1 MAGNISEVTDQ
12 NFEEEILKSDKP
24 ALVDFWA
31 PWCGPCRAIAPTV
44 EDLSKKYAGKM
55 KFAKLNVEENQS
67 TSSKYSIM
75 SIPAL
80 LIFKNGK
87 VFEQLIGAAPKSELE
102 SFILRALK

>member
-44 EDLSKKYAGKM
+44 EELSKIYAGKM

>member
-1 MAGNISEVTDQ
+1 MAGNIPDVNDQ

-44 EDLSKKYAGKM
+44 EELSKKYAGKM
-55 KFAKLNVEENQS
+55 KFAKVNVEENQS
-67 TSSKYSIM
+67 TPTKYSVM

-80 LIFKNGK
+80 LIFKNGR
-87 VFEQLIGAAPKSELE
+87 VYDQLVGAAPKSQLE
-102 SFILRALK
+102 SFIKRAL